1 MTAIIVADT
10 GPLIALST
18 LELLSELSPLFE
30 TVYAPNAVIKEALY
44 SRDKPGAIG
53 IAEALDK
60 EWIRSVA
67 VPTTPTLKKLA
78 VLLDA
83 GESEALSLA
92 KELGAIALIDER
104 KGRRIAKA
112 HNIPVTGTIAVLI
125 AMKKS
130 GLISSIKP
138 LLNRLATRGYRLN
151 PKLIDKVLIACNE
164 NE

>member
-30 TVYAPNAVIKEALY
+30 TVYAPNAVIEEALQ

-60 EWIRSVA
+60 EWIQSVA

-104 KGRRIAKA
+104 KGRRVAKA
-112 HNIPVTGTIAVLI
+112 HNIPVTGTVAVLI

-130 GLISSIKP
+130 GTVSSIKP
-138 LLNRLATRGYRLN
+138 LLNTLTASGYRLN
-151 PKLIDKVLIACNE
+151 AQLIEKVLIACNE
-164 NE
+164 K